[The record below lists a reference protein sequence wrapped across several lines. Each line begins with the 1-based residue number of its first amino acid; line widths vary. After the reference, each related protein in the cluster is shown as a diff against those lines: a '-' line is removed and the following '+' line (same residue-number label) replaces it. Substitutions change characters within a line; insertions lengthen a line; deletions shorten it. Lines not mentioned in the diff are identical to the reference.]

1 MRVTCNK
8 CLAVYEIDN
17 SLIPQQ
23 GKKVRCSNCGDIFVC
38 YPEEEIISTAV
49 EEVVEEVAFENI
61 VSDENIESEVTQ
73 DVDVVKNAN
82 ENDEEYIKNMVK
94 KEKIKVPLD
103 FHGMAAHREQDI
115 CIGIYSGKNIY
126 ENYDVVDYM
135 VNVFH
140 KYGFKNVTIDVPFN
154 AGYEYCVSRYIAK
167 ECNIPTF
174 QIEINLK
181 YRLAKYKGYEKYKD
195 LLKSFEEILKFII
208 EKINKQ

>member
-82 ENDEEYIKNMVK
+82 ENDEAPLVESTDAIESENIDVSSVEIKDVDNKDEKIEESLLEKDKLEEVIQEVDK
-94 KEKIKVPLD
+94 KEETAQEEASKD
-103 FHGMAAHREQDI
+103 DMQDI
-115 CIGIYSGKNIY
+115 
-126 ENYDVVDYM
+126 
-135 VNVFH
+135 
-140 KYGFKNVTIDVPFN
+140 
-154 AGYEYCVSRYIAK
+154 
-167 ECNIPTF
+167 F
-174 QIEINLK
+174 Q
-181 YRLAKYKGYEKYKD
+181 RL
-195 LLKSFEEILKFII
+195 S
-208 EKINKQ
+208 